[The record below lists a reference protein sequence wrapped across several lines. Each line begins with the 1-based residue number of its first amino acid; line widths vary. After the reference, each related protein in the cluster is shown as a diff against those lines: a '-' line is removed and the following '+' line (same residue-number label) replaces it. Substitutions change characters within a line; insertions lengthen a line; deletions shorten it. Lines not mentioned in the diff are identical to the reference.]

1 MARSATAPAGGRRTP
16 PVTQPRVDPLPP
28 VRAGLSERLG
38 KSLAHTARW
47 SPDWRSSRAN
57 SEASAAATEAA
68 QIGAAIGREFTYELA
83 IAVAPGSEVALRDGL
98 VGAGL
103 IFQRGVQ
110 PAAEYQ
116 FKHAHA
122 AYGTLLRGPRQRL
135 HQRTRC
141 TAASAP

>member
-1 MARSATAPAGGRRTP
+1 
-16 PVTQPRVDPLPP
+16 
-28 VRAGLSERLG
+28 VRAGLPERLG
-38 KSLAHTARW
+38 RRLADTAGW
-47 SPDWRSSRAN
+47 SPDWRPSRAN

-116 FKHAHA
+116 LKHARA
-122 AYGTLLRGPRQRL
+122 AFGPLLSCPRQRL
-135 HQRTRC
+135 HQLTRC
-141 TAASAP
+141 TAANALDDPQNQRGT